1 MTDHG
6 GGQVG
11 WGITITFETISTL
24 NFEVWICQFC
34 SLSNQIHPSPTKS
47 DVYFQYG
54 STRSRFFVSKLKL
67 KYIKR
72 NVTMIHS
79 PDYLGSMRLVCVL
92 FLALDYLIDNFG
104 L

>member
-1 MTDHG
+1 M
-6 GGQVG
+6 
-11 WGITITFETISTL
+11 
-24 NFEVWICQFC
+24 
-34 SLSNQIHPSPTKS
+34 
-47 DVYFQYG
+47 
-54 STRSRFFVSKLKL
+54 SKLKL